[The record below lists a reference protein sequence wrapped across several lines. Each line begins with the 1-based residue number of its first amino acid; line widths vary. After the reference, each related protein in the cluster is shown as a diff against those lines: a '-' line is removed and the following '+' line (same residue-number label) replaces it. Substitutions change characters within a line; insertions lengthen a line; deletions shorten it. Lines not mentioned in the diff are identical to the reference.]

1 MAPVQVLRWLLLVVQ
16 VLLALPITYLCVVA
30 LAAMLAHHR
39 LSRRVV
45 APRLG
50 ASPASRPTFAI
61 LVPAHDEEVVI
72 GTLLQSLAELAYPRD
87 RFAVHLVAD
96 NCTDRTVQIARA
108 TGRVRVHERND
119 TTKRGKGY
127 ALDWLMRRLDAEH
140 ATYDAYVVLD
150 ADSVVEPIFL
160 DAFADQLAGGA
171 LALQAHNTVLNV
183 GESPSTVIR
192 WIALTLMNYVRPL
205 GRNALHASSTL
216 TGNGMCLTRAL
227 LARHPWQAYGLAE
240 DYQYYLSVVADGIR
254 VRFVPRA
261 VVRSHMPPTFGEM
274 RTQDVRWEAADPS
287 AGSWRN
293 ARRLVASGV
302 KHRDLARIEAAA
314 EVLAPPL
321 SLMVAACAL
330 SLALSVALLSP
341 LNLLASAWLW
351 VALITY
357 VASALYIVRPPRGA
371 YRALLFA
378 PAFMA
383 WKLWVFVVLR
393 RSKQHTGAWVR
404 TSRSA
409 VRR

>member
-61 LVPAHDEEVVI
+61 LIPAHDEEVVI

-171 LALQAHNTVLNV
+171 IALQAHNTVLNV